1 MAMSLAPLTR
11 SFGVEVSGLD
21 LRDGVGAD
29 NASRLR
35 QIFEEDG
42 LLLFRNV
49 DFSAEQ
55 QRRWG
60 EIFGEVRVRPG
71 IPTAT
76 PVREEGTQYISNSRD
91 DGILGN
97 GELTFHQDHLYLDQ
111 PLRGLMLYGMT
122 IPASG
127 SATKFRSCT
136 AIYDAL
142 DEATARAAEGVRC
155 LHAFD
160 FGGDYEKGVDPRAM
174 TGNSSRAWQ
183 PLIWR
188 GSPTGR
194 PAVWVA
200 DWSIAGFDGIGPEA
214 GAALIAAIWEQAAA
228 VEEYRHEWRVGDLL
242 LWNNLLAQHARL
254 PFNTAEPRTLRRTP
268 IL

>member
-21 LRDGVGAD
+21 LRDGVEAD
-29 NASRLR
+29 DASRLR

-60 EIFGEVRVRPG
+60 EMFGDVRVRPG

-97 GELTFHQDHLYLDQ
+97 GELTFHQDHLYL
-111 PLRGLMLYGMT
+111 
-122 IPASG
+122 
-127 SATKFRSCT
+127 
-136 AIYDAL
+136 
-142 DEATARAAEGVRC
+142 
-155 LHAFD
+155 
-160 FGGDYEKGVDPRAM
+160 
-174 TGNSSRAWQ
+174 
-183 PLIWR
+183 
-188 GSPTGR
+188 

-200 DWSIAGFDGIGPEA
+200 DWSIAGFDGIAPEA